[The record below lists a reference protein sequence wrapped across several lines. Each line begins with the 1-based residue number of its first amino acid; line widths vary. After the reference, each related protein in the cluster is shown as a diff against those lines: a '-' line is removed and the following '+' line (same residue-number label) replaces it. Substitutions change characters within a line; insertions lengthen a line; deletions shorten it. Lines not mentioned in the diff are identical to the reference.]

1 MKHILYSLALLL
13 LVSCAVQKRHY
24 RKGFYVASTKPAAQK
39 KVPEGAVF
47 NLKKPG
53 FTLPTAPS
61 EPVSQTIFA
70 VETIKKQTV
79 STDSCDVLVFRD
91 GTEILAKITEIN
103 ESQVRYKRCDNVEG
117 PTYVTEKSDL
127 FMLKYS
133 NGTRE
138 VMPAPP
144 SRATVINPAP
154 AKTPGTLK
162 NQENKYDEPSSAN
175 VALIAG
181 LTALLSLILAVVY
194 PLTLISSFLAAI
206 NAVSS
211 AKKYFSITSKEPY
224 LYPGRAKAIAGLILG
239 VLTFAVFAVLLLV
252 LVLLILTI

>member
-24 RKGFYVASTKPAAQK
+24 RKGFYIASTGQSAQK
-39 KVPEGAVF
+39 KSSESKESNITKQIFALPAV
-47 NLKKPG
+47 
-53 FTLPTAPS
+53 PS
-61 EPVSQTIFA
+61 EPITQNGFTI
-70 VETIKKQTV
+70 ETSKKKGV
-79 STDSCDVLVFRD
+79 PTDSCDVLVFRD
-91 GTEILAKITEIN
+91 GTEILAKITELN

-144 SRATVINPAP
+144 SRATVISPAP
-154 AKTPGTLK
+154 PKTPGTLR
-162 NQENKYDEPSSAN
+162 NQEAKYDEPSSAN
-175 VALIAG
+175 VSLIAG
-181 LTALLSLILAVVY
+181 LTALLSLLLAVVY

-224 LYPGRAKAIAGLILG
+224 LYPGRAKAITGLILG
-239 VLTFAVFAVLLLV
+239 VLTFAVFAVLLLFL
-252 LVLLILTI
+252 LVLILSI

>member
-1 MKHILYSLALLL
+1 MKHILYSLAMLL

-24 RKGFYVASTKPAAQK
+24 RKGFYIATASSAAQK
-39 KVPEGAVF
+39 KSSENTVPKIA
-47 NLKKPG
+47 KQI
-53 FTLPTAPS
+53 FTLPAVNTES
-61 EPVSQTIFA
+61 LTQTGFA
-70 VETIKKQTV
+70 LETHKKQGLP
-79 STDSCDVLVFRD
+79 TDSCDVLVFRD
-91 GTEILAKITEIN
+91 GTEILAKISEIN

-162 NQENKYDEPSSAN
+162 NQGAKYDEPSSAN

-181 LTALLSLILAVVY
+181 LTALLSLLLAIVY

-239 VLTFAVFAVLLLV
+239 VLTFAVFAVLLLF
-252 LVLLILTI
+252 LLLLILSI